1 MFDVRSTFICVS
13 SSQVDSIIYVSA
25 FFYEFI
31 ELNKQE
37 GIMFQA
43 LWFLADM
50 KCPHSWSVAF
60 TGLKSALCT

>member
-1 MFDVRSTFICVS
+1 
-13 SSQVDSIIYVSA
+13 VDSIIYVSA